1 VRDMGCKFEK
11 FQTTTKQ
18 QLANKEIKLHLVN
31 GKTIKLNLLHTEI
44 FDMSNGSIFILGRT
58 VDQKIISFDE
68 LTLHS
73 CEEENWK
80 L

>member
-1 VRDMGCKFEK
+1 MGCKFKK
-11 FQTTTKQ
+11 FQTTSTQ

-31 GKTIKLNLLHTEI
+31 GGTIKLNLLHTEI
-44 FDMSNGSIFILGRT
+44 FDMSNGSIFILGRAL
-58 VDQKIISFDE
+58 DQKIGSLDE